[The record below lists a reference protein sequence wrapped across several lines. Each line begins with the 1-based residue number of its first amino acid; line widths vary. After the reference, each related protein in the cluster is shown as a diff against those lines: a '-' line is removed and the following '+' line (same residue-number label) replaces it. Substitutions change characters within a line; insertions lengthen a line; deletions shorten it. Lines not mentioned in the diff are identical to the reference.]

1 MNTKFGL
8 IADVGGT
15 NARFALAPIKDN
27 FQSITEEELLHIRT
41 LSAVKFPNFEEAV
54 KDYLASIPSGYERPK
69 RGTIAI
75 ACPTDTD
82 LIKMTN
88 NNWAFSQSELREN
101 LDFNSLLFINDF
113 FAVACAVPYLD
124 ESQIVQI
131 GDGHKQHLLPQVVTG
146 PGTGLGLG
154 AVIYDTQGHP
164 VTVQGEGGHIH
175 FAPVDETE
183 RFLLEYLLK
192 KYPRVSV
199 ERLISGH
206 GLENIYEGLQ
216 FKYHHKKVTMNAS
229 DISDK
234 ALTGED
240 EICVESLNY
249 FCAIFGS
256 FCGDAALMY
265 GAKGGVYIGG
275 GIIPKIL
282 DFFKA
287 SEFRNRF
294 VDKARLSAFVLKVPT
309 YVIIS
314 KQPGLL
320 GAAAY
325 LNS

>member
-1 MNTKFGL
+1 MDTRFGL

-15 NARFALAPIKDN
+15 NARFALAPIKDE
-27 FQSITEEELLHIRT
+27 FHSILEEELVHIRT
-41 LSAVKFPNFEEAV
+41 LSAIKFPNFEEAI
-54 KDYLASIPSGYERPK
+54 KDYLSSIPSVYSRPK
-69 RGTIAI
+69 QGTIAI

-82 LIKMTN
+82 LIRMTN
-88 NNWAFSQSELREN
+88 NNWAFSQSELQAN
-101 LDFNSLLFINDF
+101 LEFSSLTFINDF
-113 FAVACAVPYLD
+113 FAVACAVPYLTD
-124 ESQIVQI
+124 KQIIQI
-131 GDGHKQHLLPQVVTG
+131 GEGHPIDYLPKVVTG

-154 AVIYDTQGHP
+154 AVIFDTKGHP

-175 FAPVDETE
+175 FAPVDDTE
-183 RFLLEYLLK
+183 RYLLEFLLK

-199 ERLISGH
+199 ERLVSGQ

-216 FKYHHKKVTMNAS
+216 YKYYHKTITMDAN
-229 DISDK
+229 DISK
-234 ALTGED
+234 RALAGDD
-240 EICVESLNY
+240 EVCVESLNY

-282 DFFKA
+282 DFLKT
-287 SEFRNRF
+287 SEFRQRF
-294 VDKARLSAFVLKVPT
+294 IDKARLSPFVLKVPT
-309 YVIIS
+309 FVIVS

-325 LNS
+325 LNR